1 MFKNKPTNKLQF
13 WEWELFFVFLLYVR
27 ESSVCNVPMNTW
39 LQQLQS
45 FWSDTLLSSM
55 GAWEFL
61 NVSKW
66 NGTTDWD
73 SNTDNTTQ

>member
-1 MFKNKPTNKLQF
+1 MTLVF
-13 WEWELFFVFLLYVR
+13 FLLYVR

-39 LQQLQS
+39 LQQLRS
-45 FWSDTLLSSM
+45 FWGDTLLSSM

-66 NGTTDWD
+66 NDTTDWD

>member
-1 MFKNKPTNKLQF
+1 MTLVF
-13 WEWELFFVFLLYVR
+13 FLLYVR

-39 LQQLQS
+39 LQQLRS

-66 NGTTDWD
+66 NDTTDWD